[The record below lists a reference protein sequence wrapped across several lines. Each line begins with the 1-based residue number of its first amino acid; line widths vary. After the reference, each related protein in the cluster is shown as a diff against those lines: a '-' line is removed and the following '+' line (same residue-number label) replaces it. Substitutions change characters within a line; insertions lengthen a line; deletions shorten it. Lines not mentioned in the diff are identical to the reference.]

1 MNKVIKK
8 NKYFILLCLLMVSSL
23 SYGQGARYTG
33 TYKKSGPIEYGNKK
47 NIIIEGLDFSD
58 LDGRAI
64 TLWNCENVII
74 RNCKFKNI
82 NTSAAIYADKSKD
95 ILVTDCTFENV
106 HRGFIAGN
114 CTGKIRFDYNDVKNI
129 LGTLKGGVAF
139 SQAVQFQRC
148 TGAENSISY
157 NSIEN
162 IAGQSS
168 PEDIINIYQSS
179 GTSSSPIRVS
189 NNWIRGGGPS
199 ASGGGILLA
208 DWGGS
213 YQIAE
218 NNIIVNPGQYGMGI
232 GGGSNITLRNNKI
245 YAKKQSFTN
254 VGMSICNWNE
264 KDTGKS
270 YNITLENN
278 EINWTNHSGNLNM
291 WWIYENMNHLI
302 GKKTNKYN
310 SNLNESIL
318 PKVIIG
324 RSKSSGDVAPPVTPP
339 ESQITQVYMDSFQRI
354 AIKYLVSS
362 IPLAHAEAYTS
373 SGQLLV
379 AIQLPRYNQSFPF
392 IAPKGEY
399 FVKVTYPELGK
410 TEINKITI
418 K

>member
-1 MNKVIKK
+1 MI
-8 NKYFILLCLLMVSSL
+8 VSSATF
-23 SYGQGARYTG
+23 SQGARYTG
-33 TYKKSGPIEYGNKK
+33 SYKKSGPIEHGNKK
-47 NIIIEGLDFSD
+47 NIVIEGLDFSD

-95 ILVTDCTFENV
+95 VLITDCTFENV
-106 HRGFIAGN
+106 HRGFIAGS

-129 LGTLKGGVAF
+129 LGTLKGGEAF

-148 TGAENSISY
+148 TGADNSISY

-179 GTSSSPIRVS
+179 GTSNSPIRVS

-213 YQIAE
+213 YQTAE
-218 NNIIVNPGQYGMGI
+218 NNILVNPGQYGMGI
-232 GGGSNITLRNNKI
+232 GGGSNITLSNNKI

-254 VGMSICNWNE
+254 VGISICNWTE

-278 EINWTNHSGNLNM
+278 EVNWTDRNGNLNM
-291 WWIYENMNHLI
+291 WWIYENMNHLK
-302 GKKTNKYN
+302 GKETNKYN
-310 SNLNESIL
+310 KSLNESIL
-318 PKVIIG
+318 PKNILDRAKEIVE
-324 RSKSSGDVAPPVTPP
+324 TPP
-339 ESQITQVYMDSFQRI
+339 TTPPNVDKPDSPITQVYIDSFKRI

-362 IPLAHAEAYTS
+362 SSIPQAHAEGYTS
-373 SGQLLV
+373 SGQLLI
-379 AIQLPRYNQSFPF
+379 AMTLPRYNQAFP
-392 IAPKGEY
+392 ISVPKGVY
-399 FVKVTYPELGK
+399 YVKITYPELGK
-410 TEINKITI
+410 TETTKITI
-418 K
+418 R